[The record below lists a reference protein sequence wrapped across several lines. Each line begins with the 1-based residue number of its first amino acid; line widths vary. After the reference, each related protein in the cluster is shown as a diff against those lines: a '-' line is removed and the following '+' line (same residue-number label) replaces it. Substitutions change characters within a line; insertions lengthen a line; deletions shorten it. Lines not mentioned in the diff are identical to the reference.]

1 MENNRQ
7 EHNYIDILKDSLTKK
22 KLVLENILKENE
34 EQRKIAQAEKF
45 DYDSFDE
52 CYDRKGKL
60 ISELNLLDSGFES
73 IYERVSDVLT
83 SKRDEYREDIIVLKS
98 LVKQVTELSMEI
110 EASEKRNKELIEKA
124 TSGMQNEI
132 KTARVTTKAA
142 SDYYHSMNKLNVIDP
157 QFMDKKK

>member
-34 EQRKIAQAEKF
+34 EQKKIIQAEKF

-73 IYERVSDVLT
+73 IYERVSGVLA
-83 SKRDEYREDIIVLKS
+83 SKKEKYREDIAVLQS

-110 EASEKRNKELIEKA
+110 EASEKRNKELMEKC
-124 TSGMQNEI
+124 TFDMQNEL
-132 KTARVTTKAA
+132 KTARATTKAV
-142 SDYYHSMNKLNVIDP
+142 SNYYHNMNRLNVIEP